1 MRSQIGL
8 DAAAGA
14 IVAAAAWRGNQAPH
28 LVSVFPDWITFLLLV
43 GLLALA
49 LGVERWRRPD
59 RTARLR
65 TALTIAAAAGTVFG
79 LAVALL
85 GGLRFSNPAPA
96 LLSFGFL
103 TALATSLVCGALM
116 AAAWP
121 ARPRHKSR

>member
-8 DAAAGA
+8 GAAAGA
-14 IVAAAAWRGNQAPH
+14 IVAAAAWRGNQTPH
-28 LVSVFPDWITFLLLV
+28 LVSVFPDGITFLLLV

-49 LGVERWRRPD
+49 LGVERWRRSD

-85 GGLRFSNPAPA
+85 GGLRFSNPTPVR
-96 LLSFGFL
+96 LSFGFL

-121 ARPRHKSR
+121 ARPRHESR